1 MKTVTG
7 ARGHRHNM
15 TKIKVTSKGTRSL
28 LLKSAERTKGFLN
41 LNMYVGGIDKL
52 FKPNNRII
60 TVILNFRQIFKNR

>member
-1 MKTVTG
+1 
-7 ARGHRHNM
+7 M

-28 LLKSAERTKGFLN
+28 LIKSAERTKGFLN

-60 TVILNFRQIFKNR
+60 MVILNFRQIFENR